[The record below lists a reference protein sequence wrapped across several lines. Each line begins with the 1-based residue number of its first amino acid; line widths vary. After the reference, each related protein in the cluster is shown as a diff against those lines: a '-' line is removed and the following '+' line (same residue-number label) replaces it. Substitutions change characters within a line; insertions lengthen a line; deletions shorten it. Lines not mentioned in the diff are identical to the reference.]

1 MAESNQSL
9 RKMSRAELLEVLVEQ
24 SEAVGKVIQ
33 ENESLKRELQE
44 KTELL
49 EKLQSELDGKDA
61 KAASVQKQLKLKLQK
76 SNERVKALKAS
87 LEAERMIR
95 FQSLADSKTVSEA
108 SMYMNQILEDTR
120 KANILYQN
128 LIHRLVR
135 EAKKH
140 E

>member
-33 ENESLKRELQE
+33 ENESLKKELQ
-44 KTELL
+44 KMTEQMEQL
-49 EKLQSELDGKDA
+49 KSELDGKDA
-61 KAASVQKQLKLKLQK
+61 KAAAVQKQLRLKLQK
-76 SNERVKALKAS
+76 SNERVKALKTS

-128 LIHRLVR
+128 LIHRLAR

>member
-33 ENESLKRELQE
+33 ENESLKKE
-44 KTELL
+44 
-49 EKLQSELDGKDA
+49 
-61 KAASVQKQLKLKLQK
+61 LQK
-76 SNERVKALKAS
+76 SNERVKALKTS

-128 LIHRLVR
+128 LIHRLAR